1 MSIPVTKERYHGNEI
16 LVHETKGEA
25 VPTVTDDSEDQ
36 PDSRIS
42 LMLIEDN
49 DELRMY
55 LEHTLDR
62 TYAVSSFATGDEA
75 LEKIKSVMPDFVLS
89 DVMMPGISGLELCS
103 RIKGDIETS
112 HIPVI
117 LLTSLAER
125 EDVIKGFNA
134 GADDYITKPFDIF
147 ILNKKIASIIKA
159 RKTLNSKIID
169 NDVDEESTAGSLIS
183 EIDREFMHKVVTVID
198 DNLANEEFSVNDLAA
213 EMAMSRSVFFK
224 KIKAITQQ
232 NPQELIKA
240 IKMKKAAELIL
251 ENKYSI
257 AEISYMTGFPNPK
270 YFSTA
275 FKKFHGVS
283 LSKYAEEQN
292 V

>member
-1 MSIPVTKERYHGNEI
+1 MTNEQSDNVSNTQ
-16 LVHETKGEA
+16 L
-25 VPTVTDDSEDQ
+25 
-36 PDSRIS
+36 S
-42 LMLIEDN
+42 LMLVEDN

-55 LEHTLDR
+55 LEHTLGK
-62 TYAVSSFATGDEA
+62 TYAVSAFANGDTA
-75 LEKIKSVMPDFVLS
+75 LEKVKSIMPDFILS
-89 DVMMPGISGLELCS
+89 DVMMPGISGLELCAK
-103 RIKGDIETS
+103 IKSDIETS

-125 EDVIKGFNA
+125 EDIIKGLNA

-159 RKTLNSKIID
+159 RKNLNSKILESAAD
-169 NDVDEESTAGSLIS
+169 DDVETGSVIS
-183 EIDREFMHKVVTVID
+183 ELDKEFMQKVINVITENMAND
-198 DNLANEEFSVNDLAA
+198 DFSINDLAA

-232 NPQELIKA
+232 NPQELIRT
-240 IKMKKAAELIL
+240 IKMKKAADLIL
-251 ENKYSI
+251 EDKYSI

-275 FKKFHGVS
+275 FKKFYGVS
-283 LSKYAEEQN
+283 PTKYAEDN
-292 V
+292 KNK